1 MNRKLVN
8 GLLLLT
14 LASGGCGMF
23 TSCKDTDEDWKNQ
36 VIVGQVSLE
45 DQIKALEDKIKEI
58 KECTCPNYQT
68 IIDALEL
75 KLNDKL
81 AELDQ
86 KKADKT
92 EVAELLRQINELNQT
107 IAYLQ
112 GNYAELNSRLTT
124 TEANV
129 QNIQGQLTD
138 LNGNVGE
145 LNGKYEALQSTL
157 TAFQT
162 MLQNQLQTM
171 SEALNN
177 ISVTLTTEIPE
188 IKTYLTNLANDIN
201 GINTQL
207 SNVVGK
213 LDDIDT
219 KLLGIF
225 EQLKTNGALIAAL
238 QERYNELSAKLDTLS
253 DDYADFKA
261 AVEDYKENTLTPALE
276 NLSSLDAQVNGK
288 GGILDQLMV
297 LESRVANNETDI
309 DNLYEKIEGVE
320 TQISNINARVSM
332 LFSIND
338 RLNSL
343 ITSMI
348 VSQTWNPMFGTIN
361 LPIGFSTTIAANYYG
376 FSDYDVEFPLGMA
389 EGRNPEYN
397 GTKSALTGIS
407 DDTDAFNNLVKN
419 IKAYEGDYFDKDI
432 LNAAHQVVLKSNTR
446 YMSAKN
452 NNLGQLY
459 MTINPTN
466 INFSG
471 KNFTLVNS
479 KDEAAP
485 GVTLDVQKCNDEVLT
500 FGANISRAAD
510 ENGFYRANV
519 NVDPKQ
525 VPALG
530 IRIEDGL
537 KSAMKDALKNHT
549 KQDFAE
555 LGKLLYKQMEGVLPA
570 YAVKAEWKAPVVVY
584 KEVEGEDG
592 VQSVPQT
599 EMQDFAVYS
608 KYDLAATAFHP
619 LGYSFLY
626 DVNLT
631 DHHIKLPTFNGSFT
645 EIMQDFFNDLELDFT
660 LDLSEVTGLD
670 PKKFTID
677 LSGVNLKFS
686 EEDNIFITID
696 LSGLKLKDGNG
707 GDLTLDPESAQIT
720 LTYNPNI
727 AQVEN
732 PKDGEGAL
740 NDFINELTSKVN
752 ALLHGEGEGSLESVI
767 KKQITDQLVK
777 QVNEMVAEINKM
789 LVGTD
794 DDPNSGINAQIKN
807 SIDKVLDQIKNK
819 LAGKLDAADRLVD
832 LYNRLANRINGILSD
847 PNHYLQVMMA
857 YEDGKGELH
866 HLSTN
871 KAFPSPFFA
880 AGGDAIEL
888 YATSYTG
895 ELIAPSFAK
904 YVAVS
909 RVFEINE
916 EGKVVKHP
924 QSETMVNT
932 INANNKYLNVLLQGT
947 QQKVAI
953 DARGLDKNYI
963 YEVLYTSVD
972 YRGYTSSRLY
982 YINVVK

>member
-92 EVAELLRQINELNQT
+92 EVAALLSQITELNQT
-107 IAYLQ
+107 IAYLK
-112 GNYAELNSRLTT
+112 GNYADLNGRLTT

-129 QNIQGQLTD
+129 QNIQGQLTA
-138 LNGNVGE
+138 LNGKVEN
-145 LNGKYEALQSTL
+145 LDGKYEALQSTL
-157 TAFQT
+157 TVFQT
-162 MLQNQLQTM
+162 MLQDQLQTM
-171 SEALNN
+171 SNALNA
-177 ISVTLTTEIPE
+177 ISNTLSAELPE
-188 IKTYLTNLANDIN
+188 IKTNLSKLANEIN

-207 SNVVGK
+207 SNVVGR
-213 LDDIDT
+213 LDNIDA
-219 KLLGIF
+219 KLLDIF
-225 EQLKTNGALIAAL
+225 EQLKTNGALISAL
-238 QERYNELSAKLDTLS
+238 QERYNELSARLDTLS
-253 DDYADFKA
+253 TDYADFKA
-261 AVEDYKENTLTPALE
+261 AVEDYKENTIEPALT
-276 NLSSLDAQVNGK
+276 SLRDLDGQVNGK
-288 GGILDQLMV
+288 GGILDQLTL

-309 DNLYEKIEGVE
+309 DNLYERIEGVE

-389 EGRNPEYN
+389 NGRNPEYN

-407 DDTDAFNNLVKN
+407 DDGVAFDNLVAN

-432 LNAAHQVVLKSNTR
+432 LNDANQVVLKSNKR

-510 ENGFYRANV
+510 DNGFYRANV
-519 NVDPKQ
+519 NVDPEQ

-570 YAVKAEWKAPVVVY
+570 YAVKAEWEAPVIVN

-599 EMQDFAVYS
+599 EMQKFAVYS

-660 LDLSEVTGLD
+660 IDLSPVSGLKPED
-670 PKKFTID
+670 FTID
-677 LSGVNLKFS
+677 LSGVNLDFS
-686 EEDNIFITID
+686 ESDMSITID
-696 LSGLKLKDGNG
+696 LSGLKFESTEGEV
-707 GDLTLDPESAQIT
+707 TLDPETSKIT
-720 LTYNPNI
+720 LTYNPDI

-732 PKDGEGAL
+732 PKAGDGAL
-740 NDFINELTSKVN
+740 NDFIDELTSKID
-752 ALLHGEGEGSLESVI
+752 ALLHGEGDGSLQSVI

-777 QVNEMVAEINKM
+777 QVNDMVADINKM
-789 LVGTD
+789 LVGTP

-807 SIDKVLDQIKNK
+807 SIDKVLNQIKNK

-909 RVFEINE
+909 RVFEIKD
-916 EGKVVKHP
+916 GKVVKHS
-924 QSETMVNT
+924 QSEDMVNT

-953 DARGLDKNYI
+953 DARGLDTNYI